1 MEDKKYPIELEVITP
16 LAVGNGNDKEWIK
29 GLDFVQKDNKVYILD
44 LHKAV
49 ELGVD
54 VGRLT
59 NLFLK
64 YDEKGILQFL
74 GNNVD
79 KVAKYVFESPMRTD
93 NKIKAFIRTQL
104 FDKPIVAGSSLK
116 GAIRSALFNFLRT
129 TEESNGEVF
138 GTMKEGTDFMRFIR
152 VGDIE
157 MPSTILVNSKI
168 YNLRGHGTQWQGGW
182 KHAKTNKE
190 GDSFTTGDYS
200 PQGFNTLYECV
211 APGQKGMGNI
221 SMAGNAYDL
230 LEHYGHNAIS
240 YSERKHNLIH
250 APISEL
256 FKIINNVTKAYLTK
270 EKHFFE
276 QYPAQRTDE
285 IVSHIEYL
293 INMIP
298 TDGSSCLLKM
308 SAGVGFHSITGDWQF
323 DDYDIAGL
331 WKEGKNK
338 GKKKYKS
345 RKIADYDRQLQL
357 MGFVK
362 LRLMNKEEAVVKAT
376 ELQEQHDAIVES
388 ILAPIIERE
397 TAKLKSAEVE
407 RQRIEA
413 QEAEKQRIAKYQQ
426 LLGEARELYD
436 KNLWDEAIEKAKE
449 AADIGP
455 DYKDHQPFIELCEK
469 SKDIAQ
475 YEKEQEEITINKF
488 KLPLAEVL
496 KGKTSVGNIVGTT
509 AKWIKLG
516 NSFNEQ
522 ECQVLI
528 SCLKEM
534 PIKEIKKKRKDFEKA
549 INKEWTDK
557 VWHELNIT

>member
-1 MEDKKYPIELEVITP
+1 MEDKKYPIELEVISP

-29 GLDFVQKDNKVYILD
+29 GLDFVQKDDKVYILD

-49 ELGVD
+49 EQGVD

-64 YDEKGILQFL
+64 YDEKGILQLL

-79 KVAKYVFESPMRTD
+79 KVAKYVFVSPMRTE

-116 GAIRSALFNFLRT
+116 GAIRSALFHFLRT
-129 TEESNGEVF
+129 TEKSNEEVF

-152 VGDIE
+152 VGDVE

-221 SMAGNAYDL
+221 SLAGNAYDL

-240 YSERKHNLIH
+240 YADRKHKLIH
-250 APISEL
+250 SPISEL
-256 FKIINNVTKAYLTK
+256 FKVVNNATKVYLTK

-293 INMIP
+293 INIIP

-323 DDYDIAGL
+323 DDYDITDL

-338 GKKKYKS
+338 DKKKYKS
-345 RKIADYDRQLQL
+345 RKIADYGSQLQL

-362 LRLMNKEEAVVKAT
+362 LRSLHKDEADVKAT
-376 ELQEQHDAIVES
+376 ELQEQHDAIMES

-397 TAKLKSAEVE
+397 TARLKSAEME
-407 RQRIEA
+407 RLRTEA

-426 LLGEARELYD
+426 ILNEAKDLYE
-436 KNLWDEAIEKAKE
+436 KGLWDEAIEKATE
-449 AADIGP
+449 AANLGP
-455 DYKDHQPFIELCEK
+455 DFKDHQPFIELCER
-469 SKDIAQ
+469 DRNIALFK
-475 YEKEQEEITINKF
+475 KEQEEITNNVF
-488 KLPLAEVL
+488 KQPLSEVL
-496 KGKTSVGNIVGTT
+496 KGKSSVGNIIGTT
-509 AKWIKLG
+509 AKWIKMG
-516 NSFNEQ
+516 NTFTEQ
-522 ECQVLI
+522 EYQVLVP
-528 SCLKEM
+528 CLKEM
-534 PIKEIKKKRKDFEKA
+534 PIKEIKKKRKDIEKT
-549 INKEWTDK
+549 INIELTDRI
-557 VWHELNIT
+557 WNELNIT

>member
-1 MEDKKYPIELEVITP
+1 MEDKKYPIELEVISP

-29 GLDFVQKDNKVYILD
+29 GLDFVQKDDKVYILD

-49 ELGVD
+49 EQGVD

-64 YDEKGILQFL
+64 YDEKGILQLL

-79 KVAKYVFESPMRTD
+79 KVAKYVFVSPMRTE

-116 GAIRSALFNFLRT
+116 GAIRSALFHFLRT
-129 TEESNGEVF
+129 TEKSNEEVF
-138 GTMKEGTDFMRFIR
+138 GTMNEGTDFMRFIR
-152 VGDIE
+152 VGDVE

-168 YNLRGHGTQWQGGW
+168 YNLRGHGKQWQGGW
-182 KHAKTNKE
+182 KHARTNKE

-211 APGQKGMGNI
+211 APGQKGIGNI
-221 SMAGNAYDL
+221 SLAGNVYDL

-240 YSERKHNLIH
+240 YADRKHKLIH
-250 APISEL
+250 SPISEL
-256 FKIINNVTKAYLTK
+256 FKVVNNATKVYLTK

-323 DDYDIAGL
+323 DDYDITDL

-338 GKKKYKS
+338 DKKKYKS
-345 RKIADYDRQLQL
+345 RKIADYGSKLQL

-362 LRLMNKEEAVVKAT
+362 LRSLHKDEADVKAT
-376 ELQEQHDAIVES
+376 ELQEQHDAIMES

-397 TAKLKSAEVE
+397 TARLKSAEME
-407 RQRIEA
+407 RLRTEA

-426 LLGEARELYD
+426 ILNEAKDLYE
-436 KNLWDEAIEKAKE
+436 KGLWDEAIEKATE
-449 AADIGP
+449 AANLGP
-455 DYKDHQPFIELCEK
+455 DFKDHQPFIELCER
-469 SKDIAQ
+469 DRNIALFK
-475 YEKEQEEITINKF
+475 KEQEEITNNVF
-488 KLPLAEVL
+488 KQPLSEVL
-496 KGKTSVGNIVGTT
+496 KGKSSVGNIIGTT
-509 AKWIKLG
+509 AKWIKMG
-516 NSFNEQ
+516 NTFTEQ
-522 ECQVLI
+522 EYQVLV

-534 PIKEIKKKRKDFEKA
+534 PIKEIKKKRKDIEKT
-549 INKEWTDK
+549 INIELTDRI
-557 VWHELNIT
+557 WNELNIT